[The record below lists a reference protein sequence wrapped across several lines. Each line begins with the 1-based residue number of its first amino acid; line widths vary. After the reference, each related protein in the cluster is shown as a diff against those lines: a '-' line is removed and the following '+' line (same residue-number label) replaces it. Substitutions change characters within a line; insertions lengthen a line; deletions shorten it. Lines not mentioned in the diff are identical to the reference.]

1 MGSWGYKALESD
13 GGLDVIDFLEENI
26 PQNYEFK
33 LSVIIE
39 LMKNDGFFGTSKNE
53 MDLTNGAIA
62 LAELY
67 YMFKD
72 NGRFTFECDLDN
84 EKTLND
90 IKSFSAE
97 KNSLE
102 YLLECLLDIK
112 KEITGE
118 NEMSDIVELWHDPKD
133 WENWQNNL
141 NELITKLKR
150 EIG

>member
-39 LMKNDGFFGTSKNE
+39 LMKKNGFFGTSKNE